1 MPLWYPE
8 PVLAFVAA
16 AILGS
21 SSASYQ
27 INPNHTML
35 WNGTPYIPVGVRLAP
50 DTSEIKTALDAGV
63 KDFLIEVPLAGGEL
77 PESIAMLE
85 QANANYLLTITAA
98 APSAMGFEVEPDSY
112 RIAGIDKPTEID
124 VHLPGAERVLV
135 VLSIVH
141 DGSFRWAQMHEVRNG
156 RLQITVDP
164 QSTQQHVV
172 NLYPQSESLV
182 TPDLWED
189 FDVRRDD
196 VYGMLDEQD
205 FRSGWR
211 GIVNPLGTVQKFVD
225 PQTRFVPTSELFRME
240 FATFLER
247 KYGTVTTLRRAW
259 EIRGSELDDFA
270 SHAKLVPLFAEN
282 RGVPA
287 LFDPDSGSTYQ
298 LGRRMD
304 LIWNDIREV
313 ILSSSTRRYARLIDG
328 VVNRYG
334 VPVIQDWAGWHGP
347 YSQSA
352 SSLAGV
358 GFQMPPSSMSQAYE
372 TAGPAVGIV
381 HNSTALSTV
390 WGTDLRVNTTDL
402 TTIGVD
408 RVVTELEGMGVRG
421 FFFSTSN
428 SHDLIQIAT
437 LAAERRLDTSAADW
451 KPQILPYPLAARWP
465 AFTGRI
471 EGGYWWIPINGA
483 GERSDY
489 GEYYDGYR
497 VVDNVR
503 RYSVIWSNGEPRR
516 SRIYVTDPEN
526 VEIES
531 ITGADLQIR
540 RNRNFVE
547 ATLPTSPVIFRSGDV
562 IPVPVPAQEEGL
574 GKLGGLFAFYQQM
587 VDPTGSE
594 MYRFMTSSRNFDSMP
609 AESYRELR
617 DQLQKLARLAA
628 PFLWWEAENSR
639 EQNIGGAYAV
649 SGASRGSVIG
659 IEPRIRPQE
668 GYFSAR
674 YTGQGRIAGSHTIW
688 IAGHFPPSLLP
699 LVKVYVN
706 GQEMEYTQRGGGN
719 YGPRFGWYDFGTV
732 DFGMVAVY
740 IEIRVPYLEGA
751 KFELDAV
758 VAAPAGFRP
767 DGAFVPT
774 DWITPA
780 VPDPSLR

>member
-1 MPLWYPE
+1 MLWYPE

-21 SSASYQ
+21 SNASYQ
-27 INPNHTML
+27 INANRTMV

-50 DTSEIKTALDAGV
+50 DTSGIKTALDAGV
-63 KDFLIEVPLAGGEL
+63 KDFLIEVPLAGGDL
-77 PESIAMLE
+77 AESIAMLDR
-85 QANANYLLTITAA
+85 ADARYLLTVSAA
-98 APSAMGFEVEPDSY
+98 APSAKGFEVEPDSY
-112 RIAGIDKPTEID
+112 RIAGIDRPTEID

-135 VLSIVH
+135 VLSIAH
-141 DGSFRWAQMHEVRNG
+141 DGTFRWAQMHDVREG

-164 QSTQQHVV
+164 QSTQQHVI
-172 NLYPQSESLV
+172 NLYPEAESLV
-182 TPDLWED
+182 TPDLWEG
-189 FDVRRDD
+189 FDIRRDE
-196 VYGMLDEQD
+196 VYGLLDEQK
-205 FRSGWR
+205 FGMGWR
-211 GIVNPLGTVQKFVD
+211 GIVNPLGSVQKFVD
-225 PQTRFVPTSELFRME
+225 PQTRFVPVSELFRME

-270 SHAKLVPLFAEN
+270 SYARLVPLYAEG
-282 RGVPA
+282 RGVA
-287 LFDPDSGSTYQ
+287 AMYDPENGSTYQ

-313 ILSSSTRRYARLIDG
+313 ILSSSTRRYSRLVDG
-328 VVNRYG
+328 IVNRYG
-334 VPVIQDWAGWHGP
+334 VAVIQDWSGWHGP
-347 YSQSA
+347 YSQQSNP
-352 SSLAGV
+352 LAGV
-358 GFQMPPSSMSQAYE
+358 GFHMPASSITQAFE
-372 TAGPAVGIV
+372 LAGPAVGIV

-390 WGTDLRVNTTDL
+390 WGTDIRVHATDTTML
-402 TTIGVD
+402 GVD

-421 FFFSTSN
+421 FFFTTDSSY
-428 SHDLIQIAT
+428 DLTRIAS

-451 KPQILPYPLAARWP
+451 KPQILPYPLTAKWP

-471 EGGYWWIPINGA
+471 EGGYWWIPINGS

-503 RYSVIWSNGEPRR
+503 RYSVIWANGEPRR

-547 ATLPTSPVIFRSGDV
+547 VTIPTSPVIFRAGEV

-574 GKLGGLFAFYQQM
+574 GKLGGLFAFYQQL

-594 MYRFMTSSRNFDSMP
+594 MYRFMTASRNFDSMP
-609 AESYRELR
+609 SESYRELR

-628 PFLWWEAENSR
+628 PFLWWEAETSR

-649 SGASRGSVIG
+649 PGASRGAVIG
-659 IEPRIRPQE
+659 LNPRIRPTE
-668 GYFSAR
+668 GYFYAR
-674 YTGQGRIAGSHTIW
+674 YTGQGRIAGQHRIW
-688 IAGHFPPSLLP
+688 IAGNIPPSLLP
-699 LVKVYVN
+699 LVRVYVN
-706 GQEMEYTQRGGGN
+706 GQEMEHTQRGGGD
-719 YGPRFGWYDFGTV
+719 YGPRFGWHDFGTI

-740 IEIRVPYLEGA
+740 IEVRIPYLEGA
-751 KFELDAV
+751 MFELDAV
-758 VAAPAGFRP
+758 VAAPGDFRP
-767 DGAFVPT
+767 DGALVPT

-780 VPDPSLR
+780 VPDPSLD